1 MNDRRQQNQQLGQS
15 KTLQQEWQAFLDK
28 LKKDKNPL
36 HELLKA
42 SEIAENEVELRLHF
56 STEEA
61 RTAAKEKLPKIQSK
75 MPTLWQKK
83 RINLIVGQW
92 SSELPSSLPKLPII
106 QQKTQQNQPQ
116 ISQVKQQS
124 YKSPLQAMSFAE
136 FGIGRK
142 GEELA
147 QPVLI
152 KAVAADATCS
162 SLYQLL
168 TDKTRKLADVTLTAE
183 FSWRVRVGGMRG
195 FRDLLLPVFH
205 PVYGVPYI
213 PSSSL
218 KGAIRAWARN
228 HHSNSSE
235 VERLLGHLDKK
246 TAWLGCVQI
255 LDAFPTKPCL
265 SVDMANPQWRWQGHM
280 VKYKPEPHALLSM
293 EQPEF
298 VIGLALTSRGQ
309 NLDDVN
315 TVKGWL
321 QQALAEGIGSRV
333 SSGYGR
339 VLSKGPA
346 EAINSLPTTHHEFQL
361 WTQGM
366 YGAFPPSKEKK
377 WEARVEFRPTAV
389 RGMLRYW
396 FRAIALGLYPPNQCK
411 ELEAA
416 LFGTLESKSKEGSI
430 RINVEWQEEEG
441 DHPLPYV
448 YKGKI
453 ILRAKQQNHLTLI
466 EKVLQLASHLA
477 GVGRGSRRP
486 LHWNSGRLRGCHW
499 ELAAEHQLPCD
510 KETWQKFLEQVR
522 EAFLRF
528 EAPQGPPGSG
538 SPKFLDSRC
547 QDVLNANARIYLVP
561 SLQQIH
567 PKDVNDWPE
576 EGNKPPV
583 WGEALKLLY
592 SSPEYKGVNREEV
605 GNPEVGGSL
614 EIPSFVFIKSNF
626 PNSRQIY
633 QTVSIFGIEDVS
645 IPKAKIN
652 RAAFEEALPSE
663 AIQVWPLP

>member
-1 MNDRRQQNQQLGQS
+1 MSDRRQPHRQLGQS
-15 KTLQQEWQAFLDK
+15 QNLQQEWQAFLEK
-28 LKKDKNPL
+28 LKKDKNSL
-36 HELLKA
+36 HEMLKA
-42 SEIAENEVELRLHF
+42 SELAEHGAELRLYF

-61 RTAAKEKLPKIQSK
+61 KTAAKDKLPTIQSK
-75 MPTLWQKK
+75 MPTHWQKK
-83 RINLIVGQW
+83 RITFIVGK
-92 SSELPSSLPKLPII
+92 PSSDLPPSSPLPVS
-106 QQKTQQNQPQ
+106 QQKTWQNQLQLPK
-116 ISQVKQQS
+116 VKQQS
-124 YKSPLQAMSFAE
+124 CKSPLQALNFAQ
-136 FGIGRK
+136 FGTSQK

-147 QPVLI
+147 QPVLT
-152 KAVAADATCS
+152 KAVAADATCT

-168 TDKTRKLADVTLTAE
+168 TDKTKKLAVATLTVQ

-218 KGAIRAWARN
+218 KGATKAWARKHYN
-228 HHSNSSE
+228 LDE
-235 VERLLGHLDKK
+235 VKRLLGHLDKK

-265 SVDMANPQWRWQGHM
+265 SVDMANPQWHWQRDK

-309 NLDDVN
+309 DLDDVN

-339 VLSKGPA
+339 VLA
-346 EAINSLPTTHHEFQL
+346 EGSGVVSSVSTVCYEFQL

-396 FRAIALGLYPPNQCK
+396 FRVIALGLYPPNQCK
-411 ELEAA
+411 ELEAT
-416 LFGTLESKSKEGSI
+416 LFGTLEPKSREGSI
-430 RINVEWQEEEG
+430 RIGVEWQEEES
-441 DHPLPYV
+441 DRTHPYV
-448 YKGKI
+448 YRGKI
-453 ILRAKQQNHLTLI
+453 ILRARQQNHLTLI

-486 LHWNSGRLRGCHW
+486 LHWNSGRFRGCHW

-510 KETWQKFLEQVR
+510 GENWQKFLEQVR
-522 EAFLRF
+522 EAFLKV

-614 EIPSFVFIKSNF
+614 EVPSFVFIKSNF